1 MTSPPE
7 TFSSLI
13 EKLRNVSFSKISRSF
28 YNRLVMDDKGW
39 TLRTSYLDKVSIL
52 LLYLFILKLFNTD
65 RIKTSLDELT
75 RELLRR
81 LYFLPPGVPR

>member
-1 MTSPPE
+1 
-7 TFSSLI
+7 
-13 EKLRNVSFSKISRSF
+13 
-28 YNRLVMDDKGW
+28 MDDKGW